1 MQVGVFLQTSDL
13 ASGRAIGIA
22 DLVSRAQA
30 VEDLGFDSVWVMDHI
45 MMEGGHGARATSY
58 DPMLILGAIAQ
69 HTRRIVLGPLV
80 LNASPYLRHPA
91 VIAREAASLQQISGG
106 RLILGIGAG
115 WYKPEFDAH
124 NIPFD
129 HLVSRF
135 ESTLDTLIPM
145 IDSGDTVVACRPRP
159 PVLIGGSGPR
169 MLRLVARYADVWN
182 QSFGGAD
189 AEWYA
194 KLVVKLGAALAAE
207 GRAES
212 SIQRS
217 VGVSV
222 IPVANDWEIE
232 EVARRARQF
241 ARSESDL
248 GYLTG
253 STTTIAGHLK
263 RYADAGA
270 DQVIVQL
277 SSMSALEWDPNYLYR
292 FAEVLPLLR

>member
-1 MQVGVFLQTSDL
+1 VQVGVFLQTSDL
-13 ASGRAIGIA
+13 ASGRAIGID
-22 DLVSRAQA
+22 DLVSRAQV
-30 VEDLGFDSVWVMDHI
+30 VEELGFDSVWVMDHI
-45 MMEGGHGARATSY
+45 MIEGGQGVRATSY

-69 HTRRIVLGPLV
+69 YTRRLMLGPLV

-91 VIAREAASLQQISGG
+91 VIAREAASVQQISGG
-106 RLILGIGAG
+106 RLILGLGAG

-129 HLVSRF
+129 RPVSRF
-135 ESTLDTLIPM
+135 ESTLQTLIPM
-145 IDSGDTVVACRPRP
+145 LDSSDTVVDCRPRP

-169 MLRLVARYADVWN
+169 VLGLVARYADVWN

-194 KLVVKLGAALAAE
+194 ELVLKLGAALAAE

-222 IPVANDWEIE
+222 IPVTDDREIE

-241 ARSESDL
+241 ARSKSDL
-248 GYLTG
+248 SYLTG
-253 STTTIAGHLK
+253 GTLTIANNLK

-270 DQVIVQL
+270 DQIIVQL
-277 SSMSALEWDPNYLYR
+277 SNMSALEWDPDYLYR